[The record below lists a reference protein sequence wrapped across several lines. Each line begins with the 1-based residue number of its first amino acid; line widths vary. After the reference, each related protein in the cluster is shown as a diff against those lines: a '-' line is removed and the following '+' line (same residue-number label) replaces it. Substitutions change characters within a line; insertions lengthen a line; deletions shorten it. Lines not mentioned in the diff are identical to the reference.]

1 MLEDLNVYTAFVP
14 ANCSG
19 ELQPLDLSVNKPVK
33 DFLRAKFQ
41 DWYANEILGSYEGE
55 LAGGS
60 TLEPVK
66 FPMSRMKPLGAQWLI
81 QMYEYM
87 IAHPEIMKNGFRTV
101 GIVDKLHDS

>member
-1 MLEDLNVYTAFVP
+1 MLEDLDIDTVFVP

-55 LAGGS
+55 LASGF
-60 TLEPVK
+60 TLESVK
-66 FPMSRMKPLGAQWLI
+66 SPR
-81 QMYEYM
+81 
-87 IAHPEIMKNGFRTV
+87 V
-101 GIVDKLHDS
+101 G